1 MKTNAAYVNGF
12 LTHLQGV
19 RNPNTTYEYRQ
30 VLAHL
35 TRWVSRSWADLEPT
49 EIDSF
54 LMRPRRNGG
63 VAAPATRSRE
73 LSAIKS
79 FYKWMVTNG
88 HCNRNVAEL
97 VARPTVKNE
106 NPRPVPD
113 HLWAQVWQS
122 DLSVPER
129 LTLGLG
135 YFGGLRRMEIAHLQS
150 QHVLPDGT
158 LAHFPRKGG
167 GDDVLPLPMVATAM
181 QRRLPALAVG
191 SSEFL
196 ELLVQTSIDR
206 AGMGPLVDI
215 GGNPNGRRTMTL
227 PNGINDPLAVNRTV
241 RRIVEREGLNPHAF
255 TPHAMRHSFVTNLLR
270 CGIPLH
276 LVSKLA
282 NHSQVSTTMRYA
294 KVAGVDLAAWL
305 EVDEISQVSR
315 HRV

>member
-1 MKTNAAYVNGF
+1 VNGF
-12 LTHLQGV
+12 LTHLAGA
-19 RNPNTTYEYRQ
+19 RNPNTVYEYRQ

-35 TRWVSRSWADLEPT
+35 TAWVSRTWQDLEAT
-49 EIDSF
+49 EIESF
-54 LMRPRRNGG
+54 LARPRRNGG

-79 FYKWMVTNG
+79 FYRWMVANNHVT
-88 HCNRNVAEL
+88 RNVADL
-97 VARPTVKNE
+97 VTRPTVRNE

-113 HLWAQVWQS
+113 HLWVQVWTS

-129 LTLGLG
+129 LTFGLG

-150 QHVLPDGT
+150 QHIMPDAT
-158 LAHFPRKGG
+158 LSHFPRKGG
-167 GDDVLPLPMVATAM
+167 GDDVLPLGMCVQALE
-181 QRRLPALAVG
+181 RRLPTLAAG
-191 SSEFL
+191 GPEFL
-196 ELLVQTSIDR
+196 ELLVETSIQR

-215 GGNPNGRRTMTL
+215 GGRPNGRRTMEL
-227 PNGINDPLAVNRTV
+227 PSGINDPVAVNRTI
-241 RRIVEREGLNPHAF
+241 RRVVERLGMNPHAV

-270 CGIPLH
+270 CGVPLH

-305 EVDEISQVSR
+305 EVDQITRVSR
-315 HRV
+315 HGPTN